1 MFFKVADMYHLID
14 NLAKAAKRK
23 DSTGNHSVY
32 ITNVQPLIDQGF
44 SLSVIKSA
52 AKKLGFSMVQNDSKL
67 RLHSTNLNEDLA
79 DLLGLISETA

>member
-1 MFFKVADMYHLID
+1 MYHLID
-14 NLAKAAKRK
+14 NLAKAAKQK
-23 DSTGNHSVY
+23 DSIGNHSVY